1 MEGVEDA
8 LFLTYFGFFILC
20 LISYQWVLFDLEQFR
35 IICLIGPLDACCSL
49 QPYYGIVFH

>member
-8 LFLTYFGFFILC
+8 LFLTYFGFFILY

-35 IICLIGPLDACCSL
+35 IIFLIGPLDACYSL